1 MRTTPTAKRIY
12 TARADRDENG
22 VWAIKI
28 VEFPNVLTQ
37 AKRLAQVEGLAREAI
52 DLAISVGIIPDETYA
67 VVVEKHVF
75 GLEAQVAKA
84 VELRHVANEAVT
96 SSTTAT
102 VHAARALAE
111 KGLTMRDIGDM
122 LEISFQRAQQLVH

>member
-1 MRTTPTAKRIY
+1 
-12 TARADRDENG
+12 
-22 VWAIKI
+22 
-28 VEFPNVLTQ
+28 
-37 AKRLAQVEGLAREAI
+37 
-52 DLAISVGIIPDETYA
+52 

-111 KGLTMRDIGDM
+111 KGLTVRDIGDM